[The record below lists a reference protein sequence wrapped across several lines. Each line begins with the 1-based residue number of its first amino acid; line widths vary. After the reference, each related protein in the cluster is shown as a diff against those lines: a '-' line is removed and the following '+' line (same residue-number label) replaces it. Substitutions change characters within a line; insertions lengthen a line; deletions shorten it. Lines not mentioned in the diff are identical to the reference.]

1 VRDKGVDL
9 IAAGDRPGAEWRA
22 AMGMLARLFSGLALV
37 GAVVIAAAAQP
48 SGRGFAP
55 AAPQAGAVA
64 EAPTVESVSRQA
76 QREIRA
82 CDDAVAFQ
90 CVADVLTRYAASLRQ
105 IARDRVKSP
114 PP

>member
-1 VRDKGVDL
+1 M
-9 IAAGDRPGAEWRA
+9 P
-22 AMGMLARLFSGLALV
+22 ARLCSGAALA
-37 GAVVIAAAAQP
+37 GAIVVAAVAEPA
-48 SGRGFAP
+48 GRGSAP

-64 EAPTVESVSRQA
+64 AAPTVESASRQA

-105 IARDRVKSP
+105 IARERAKSP